1 VTPDDVRETVHIMRR
16 RLAGHHR
23 SDWNK
28 ARRVLLPVVTAMFVI
43 GALAAVVGDCAQS
56 DHGGEGAVPSSRTS
70 KDAGAV
76 LRPESGGA
84 AQRSLRWR

>member
-1 VTPDDVRETVHIMRR
+1 VVTRR

-28 ARRVLLPVVTAMFVI
+28 ARRVLLPVVTAMLVI
-43 GALAAVVGDCAQS
+43 AALA
-56 DHGGEGAVPSSRTS
+56 S

-84 AQRSLRWR
+84 AQRSFAVGR